1 MGTPFKRKTEGEKC
15 SKKLDLVRIHLRTIT
30 RSGRGEKVEVLN
42 SNEISNQRIL
52 FNSILKKVKNKIYL
66 LHKVARVF

>member
-52 FNSILKKVKNKIYL
+52 FNSILKKTEEQNL
-66 LHKVARVF
+66 LVI